1 MLDTPTRTSR
11 TGYGYLQSDNDHNVD
26 HPGVDRNW
34 GPYGNSDL
42 GQPVIPHTWGIVEY
56 VSPEGYNGGLGN
68 YLVLYYP
75 HLKRWARFLHL
86 DSIIVKVG
94 DKTPPK
100 QTIAYLGTSGV
111 T

>member
-1 MLDTPTRTSR
+1 MLDTPTRTDR
-11 TGYGYLQSDNDHNVD
+11 VGLGFLAYYPAHKVY
-26 HPGVDRNW
+26 HPGIDRNW
-34 GPYGNSDL
+34 GPYGNDDF

-86 DSIIVKVG
+86 EKIIVKVG
-94 DKTPPK
+94 QKTPPK
-100 QTIAYLGTSGV
+100 QTIAYLGSSG